1 MEEVEYIENRT
12 FDEISIGETASLTR
26 VLTKDDI
33 LLFAAVSGDV
43 NPAHVDEEFAR
54 SDVFQKI
61 IAHGMWGAALISTVL
76 GTALP
81 GPGTIYVGQTLR
93 FRRPVAVG
101 DSITVTVRAQEKQPE
116 KRRVT
121 FDCQCTNQA
130 GEVVILGTAE
140 VIAPSQKVKRPKT
153 ILPEVRVYDR
163 YARYRELMRLAEG
176 LPPIRTAVVHPADKL
191 SVLSALEAANAGLIE
206 PVFVG
211 PAARIRAVA
220 NAEGREIN
228 DYRIVSTTHSHEAA
242 ARAVA
247 MGRAA
252 DVDALMKGSLATE
265 ELMQEVT
272 DAETGLRT
280 ARQMS
285 HVFALDVPNYPRPI
299 FLTDAVVNV
308 NPTVVDKRDIVQN
321 AIDLLHAIG
330 QEMPKVAILAAFER
344 VEPNIVSTMEAA
356 ALCKMSDRGQI
367 TGAVLDGPLA
377 FDTAISPAS
386 IEEGGIQSP
395 IAGSADI
402 LLVPE
407 LEVGQMLV
415 QQLESLAGVRAAG
428 VVLGARIPIV
438 LSGPGDTEG
447 TLTASCA
454 LAALMSH
461 AQKRAGAVEKSVR
474 PLPSA

>member
-1 MEEVEYIENRT
+1 MEYIENRT
-12 FDEISIGETASLTR
+12 FGEIAVGETASLIR

-54 SDVFQKI
+54 SDMFQKI
-61 IAHGMWGAALISTVL
+61 IAHGMWGASLISTVL
-76 GTALP
+76 GTTLP
-81 GPGTIYVGQTLR
+81 GPGTIYLGQTLR

-101 DSITVTVRAQEKQPE
+101 DEITVSVRAQEKDPE

-121 FDCQCTNQA
+121 FDCQCLNQA
-130 GEVVILGTAE
+130 GEVVIAGIAE
-140 VIAPSQKVKRPKT
+140 VIAPTEKIKRPKVV
-153 ILPEVRVYDR
+153 LPEVRVHDR

-176 LPPIRTAVVHPADKL
+176 LPPIRMAVVHPTDEL
-191 SVLSALEAANAGLIE
+191 SVISALEAAKAGLIV

-220 NAEGREIN
+220 EATGADIS
-228 DYRIVSTTHSHEAA
+228 DDRIVSTTHSHEAA

-247 MGRAA
+247 MARASE
-252 DVDALMKGSLATE
+252 VDALMKGSLATE
-265 ELMQEVT
+265 ELLQAVS
-272 DAETGLRT
+272 AEDTGLRT
-280 ARQMS
+280 ARQLS

-308 NPTVVDKRDIVQN
+308 YPTVIEKRDIVQN
-321 AIDLLHAIG
+321 AIDLLHSLG
-330 QEMPKVAILAAFER
+330 QATPKVAVLGAFER
-344 VEPNIVSTMEAA
+344 IDPSIRSTMEAA

-367 TGAVLDGPLA
+367 TGGILDGPLA
-377 FDTAISPAS
+377 FDTAISLSAAEESGMAS
-386 IEEGGIQSP
+386 P
-395 IAGSADI
+395 VAGTADI
-402 LLVPE
+402 LLVPN

-428 VVLGARIPIV
+428 LILGARVPIV
-438 LSGPGDTEG
+438 LAGPTDTVG

-454 LAALMSH
+454 LALLVAH
-461 AQKRAGAVEKSVR
+461 AQKGAAGAAKSVR
-474 PLPSA
+474 SVPLA